1 MTSKEK
7 KDYLNEYKTANNR
20 INDLLREKEKLMTM
34 LTRTTAA
41 INGMPRGNG
50 EPDKMTKGID
60 KLVKLEKLIDEEIDK
75 LADKRKEITS
85 SIDAMPNDTYRRV
98 LRLRYI
104 EGLKWDSIADIMHYD
119 IDGKKIFSVH
129 GKALLAL
136 KVDTER
142 H

>member
-7 KDYLNEYKTANNR
+7 KEYLLQYRNAFNE
-20 INDLLREKEKLMTM
+20 ISDCLREKEELMDVISRHEKGTYEDIEKTKETDGTSKLKM
-34 LTRTTAA
+34 LNRKIDERIGYLVDMREGIVSCIAA
-41 INGMPRGNG
+41 I
-50 EPDKMTKGID
+50 
-60 KLVKLEKLIDEEIDK
+60 
-75 LADKRKEITS
+75 S
-85 SIDAMPNDTYRRV
+85 NDTYRRV
-98 LRLRYI
+98 LKLRYI

-119 IDGKKIFSVH
+119 IDGKKIFSIH

>member
-7 KDYLNEYKTANNR
+7 KEYLARYRAADNK

-34 LTRTTAA
+34 LTRTTAM
-41 INGMPRGNG
+41 INGMPRGSG
-50 EPDKMTKGID
+50 EPDKMTNGVN
-60 KLVKLEKLIDEEIDK
+60 KLVKLQKLIDEEIYN
-75 LADKRKEITS
+75 LVDKRNEIMS
-85 SIDAMPNDTYRRV
+85 SIDAIPNDKYRRV
-98 LRLRYI
+98 LQLRYI

-119 IDGKKIFSVH
+119 IDGKKIFSIH